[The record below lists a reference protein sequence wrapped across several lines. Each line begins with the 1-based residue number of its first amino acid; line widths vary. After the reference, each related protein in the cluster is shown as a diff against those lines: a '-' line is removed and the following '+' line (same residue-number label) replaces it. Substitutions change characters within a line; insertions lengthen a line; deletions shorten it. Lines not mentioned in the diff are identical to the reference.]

1 MLGTAQQMD
10 GTTQVTYNG
19 HPVYTFSKD
28 TKAGDVNGEG
38 INAFG
43 GIWYAAGP
51 SGDPVLAS
59 STSGSGSG
67 SSSTPPGY

>member
-1 MLGTAQQMD
+1 MLSTAQQMD

-19 HPVYTFSKD
+19 HPLYTFSMDK
-28 TKAGDVNGEG
+28 KAGDVNGEG

-67 SSSTPPGY
+67 STPPGY